1 MEANPAAKRPAVPNC
16 APDPTP
22 PRANPEKYLARMDKL
37 AAILL
42 VALPVLLAGCGH
54 HTTPERVDTRH
65 RVAPAIVDGGRL
77 VDVGGHRLYL
87 TCAGAGSPAIVL
99 EAGFGGDSNDWR
111 DTQRELARTT
121 RTCAYDRAGSGSSV
135 GRPGVHDAS
144 DDIRDLQQLLFSA
157 RIPPPYVLAGHSY
170 GGLLT
175 RLYAHAHPR
184 DVAGLVLVDA
194 TGRNATARELAIWP
208 KSVEP
213 GARRDAAEPVTNGV
227 DVRSSEA
234 LDARVR
240 SLGDLPLIV
249 IEAGRHEQIFGP
261 DHTPLWRAEARL
273 WSRMQSELAQLS
285 SDHVL
290 VLARRSDHFVQRI
303 DGQPEVVAGALRAVV
318 RAARAKASL
327 APCAELFHGPD
338 VRCLDGR
345 G

>member
-1 MEANPAAKRPAVPNC
+1 MEANPAAIRPAVPNC

-22 PRANPEKYLARMDKL
+22 KRPMAEKYLARMDKL
-37 AAILL
+37 RGLLL
-42 VALPVLLAGCGH
+42 VALPLLLVGCGK
-54 HTTPERVDTRH
+54 HTTPQRVDTRH
-65 RVAPAIVDGGRL
+65 HAAPAIVDGGRL
-77 VDVGGHRLYL
+77 VDVGGHRLYV
-87 TCAGAGSPAIVL
+87 TCAGSGSPTVVL
-99 EAGFGGDSNDWR
+99 EAGFGGSSSDWR
-111 DTQRELARTT
+111 ETQRDMARTT
-121 RTCAYDRAGSGSSV
+121 RTCAYDRAGLGSSV

-194 TGRNATARELAIWP
+194 VGRNATERQLAIWP

-213 GARRDAAEPVTNGV
+213 DARKEAAEPVTNDV

-249 IEAGRHEQIFGP
+249 IEAGRHEQLFGP
-261 DHTPLWRAEARL
+261 DKTPLWRAEARL
-273 WSRMQSELAQLS
+273 WSRMQAELARLS
-285 SDHVL
+285 SDHVH

-303 DGQPEVVAGALRAVV
+303 DGQPQVVIGALRALV
-318 RAARAKASL
+318 RAAREKTRL
-327 APCAELFHGPD
+327 APCASLFRGPA
-338 VRCLDGR
+338 VRCLSG
-345 G
+345 

>member
-1 MEANPAAKRPAVPNC
+1 MEANPASVRPAVPNC

-22 PRANPEKYLARMDKL
+22 ERTKPEKYLARVNKL
-37 AAILL
+37 STLLL
-42 VALPVLLAGCGH
+42 VALPLLAAGCGKQ
-54 HTTPERVDTRH
+54 TAPQRVDTRE
-65 RVAPAIVDGGRL
+65 RGAPVIVGGGRL

-87 TCAGAGSPAIVL
+87 RCAGSGSPTVLL
-99 EAGFGGDSNDWR
+99 EAGFGGSSSDWR
-111 DTQRELARTT
+111 DTQRDLARTT
-121 RTCAYDRAGSGSSV
+121 RTCAYDRAGLGSSV

-144 DDIRDLQQLLFSA
+144 DEIRDLQQLLFSA

-194 TGRNATARELAIWP
+194 DGRNATQRQLAIWP
-208 KSVEP
+208 ESVEP
-213 GARRDAAEPVTNGV
+213 DARKEAAEPVVNDV
-227 DVRSSEA
+227 DVRSSET

-249 IEAGRHEQIFGP
+249 IEAGRHEQAFGP
-261 DHTPLWRAEARL
+261 DKTPLWHAEARL
-273 WSRMQSELAQLS
+273 WSRMQAELARLS
-285 SDHVL
+285 SDHVH

-303 DGQPEVVAGALRAVV
+303 DGQPRVVADALRAVV
-318 RAARAKASL
+318 RAAREKTRL
-327 APCAELFHGPD
+327 PPCAALFHGAA
-338 VRCLDGR
+338 VRCLSGE